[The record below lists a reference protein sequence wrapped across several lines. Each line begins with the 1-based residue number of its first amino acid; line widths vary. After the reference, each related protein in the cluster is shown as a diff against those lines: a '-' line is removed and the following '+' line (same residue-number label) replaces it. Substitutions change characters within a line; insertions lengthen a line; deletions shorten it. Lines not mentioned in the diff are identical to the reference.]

1 MVDPSG
7 KFLYMICRNHA
18 VHHKLRITGNGHQRG
33 LQLMGN
39 ICRKFLPDFL
49 CLLQFFYLLPDLPVL
64 FIHPHKKGTQL
75 LIAHI
80 VQRMLQIQIVDRTD
94 QLSGLSLRKNKL
106 QDQYQEHQ
114 KSQHCKT

>member
-1 MVDPSG
+1 
-7 KFLYMICRNHA
+7 
-18 VHHKLRITGNGHQRG
+18 
-33 LQLMGN
+33 MGN
-39 ICRKFLPDFL
+39 ICRKFLPDLL

-94 QLSGLSLRKNKL
+94 QLSGLSLCKNKL

-114 KSQHCKT
+114 KSQHSKT

>member
-1 MVDPSG
+1 
-7 KFLYMICRNHA
+7 
-18 VHHKLRITGNGHQRG
+18 
-33 LQLMGN
+33 MGN

-49 CLLQFFYLLPDLPVL
+49 CLLQFFYLLPDLSVL

-75 LIAHI
+75 LITHI
-80 VQRMLQIQIVDRTD
+80 VQRMLQIQLVDRTD
-94 QLSGLSLRKNKL
+94 QLSGLSLCKNKL